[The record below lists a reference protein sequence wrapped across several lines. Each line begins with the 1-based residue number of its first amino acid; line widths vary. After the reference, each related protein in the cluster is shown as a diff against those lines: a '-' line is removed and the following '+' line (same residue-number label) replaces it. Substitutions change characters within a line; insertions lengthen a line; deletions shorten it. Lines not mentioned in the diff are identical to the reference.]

1 MQSCRETLSGSRRH
15 AINIISLSRDSYS
28 GSTRPCQG
36 RGEGSIPLS
45 RSSFLNL
52 THRLSR
58 DIRTGRRP
66 LVQKRAAEAS
76 ARSDCGGFSARARVS
91 RCRALNACRI
101 SAVRSNLPT
110 TAESSGAANSLHSSR
125 EQLGHRVYDPA
136 EDEKKNLTEEECAHF
151 RDWKTTDL
159 ERFRR
164 VVRKIIAF
172 DLDLIENKADYLIC
186 YWDGER
192 RAERRNSGRTHRRAS
207 KGHSRLSG
215 FAAARGTNQRMD
227 AGVFRPGFRF
237 DRAIERIS
245 RRALRPRKANAA
257 LERLIESARHRM
269 EKIIIAVGS
278 TRKPKVEA
286 VRDALAVIGHSL
298 GGAAEFEIAPVEVP
312 SGVRHTPL
320 SREDLM
326 AGARQRAEALAGI
339 ARETHASWKYFVG
352 LEGGLD
358 VIRDGATRWV
368 FLESWAYVADDTG
381 RGAFGQ
387 SSAVLVPERLAK
399 IVVDDGVELSE
410 AIDDFAGGLGIRD
423 AQGAWG
429 VLTRNMITRR
439 DAFRAAVINAF
450 APFFNREMYSNAERK
465 ARA

>member
-1 MQSCRETLSGSRRH
+1 
-15 AINIISLSRDSYS
+15 
-28 GSTRPCQG
+28 
-36 RGEGSIPLS
+36 
-45 RSSFLNL
+45 
-52 THRLSR
+52 
-58 DIRTGRRP
+58 
-66 LVQKRAAEAS
+66 
-76 ARSDCGGFSARARVS
+76 
-91 RCRALNACRI
+91 
-101 SAVRSNLPT
+101 
-110 TAESSGAANSLHSSR
+110 
-125 EQLGHRVYDPA
+125 
-136 EDEKKNLTEEECAHF
+136 
-151 RDWKTTDL
+151 
-159 ERFRR
+159 
-164 VVRKIIAF
+164 
-172 DLDLIENKADYLIC
+172 
-186 YWDGER
+186 
-192 RAERRNSGRTHRRAS
+192 
-207 KGHSRLSG
+207 
-215 FAAARGTNQRMD
+215 
-227 AGVFRPGFRF
+227 
-237 DRAIERIS
+237 
-245 RRALRPRKANAA
+245 
-257 LERLIESARHRM
+257 M

-439 DAFRAAVINAF
+439 DAFRAAVISAF